1 MEALDKAAQ
10 KYNLEYKYVD
20 VAGIRTAYLEAGSG
34 QPLILVH
41 GGGAGADSLGNWAP
55 CIDTFAQNF
64 HVFAVDMVGF
74 GQSDKPD
81 PSSFLY
87 DQAARDKHM
96 AEFVE
101 TLGLGPVNMI
111 GNSMGGLT
119 SMGVAVARPDLVNR
133 LVLMGSAAIQTE
145 INPSLKSIMNYDFS
159 YEGMRRIV
167 EALTND
173 DFVYEESLIDYRHKL
188 SIDPATR
195 AAYEA
200 TQGWIRDRHGLY
212 CEESHVAA
220 VTVPTLV
227 VSGKEDKVVPVSSA
241 YRIIDLIPQAWGY
254 IFPSCG
260 HWAMLEHPDVFAR
273 LSVDFLKDK

>member
-1 MEALDKAAQ
+1 MAAGQ
-10 KYNLEYKYVD
+10 FDLSYKYVD
-20 VAGIRTAYLEAGSG
+20 IDGIRTAYLEAGSG
-34 QPLILVH
+34 SPLILVH

-55 CIDTFAQNF
+55 SIETFAQHF
-64 HVFAVDMVGF
+64 HVLAVDMVGF
-74 GQSDKPD
+74 GQTDKPS
-81 PSSFLY
+81 PANFTY

-96 AEFVE
+96 EAFVE
-101 TLGLGPVNMI
+101 TLGLGPVHMI

-119 SMGVAVARPDLVNR
+119 SMGVAVSRPELVER
-133 LVLMGSAAIQTE
+133 LILMGSAAIQTE

-173 DFVYEESLIDYRHKL
+173 DFKYEESLIKYRHDL
-188 SIDPATR
+188 SIDPATK

-212 CEESHVAA
+212 CAESHVAA
-220 VTVPTLV
+220 VNVPTLV

-241 YRIIDLIPQAWGY
+241 YQILDLIPDAWGY
-254 IFPSCG
+254 IFPNCG
-260 HWAMLEHPDVFAR
+260 HWAMLEHPDTFAR
-273 LSVDFLKDK
+273 LSIDFLNGQ